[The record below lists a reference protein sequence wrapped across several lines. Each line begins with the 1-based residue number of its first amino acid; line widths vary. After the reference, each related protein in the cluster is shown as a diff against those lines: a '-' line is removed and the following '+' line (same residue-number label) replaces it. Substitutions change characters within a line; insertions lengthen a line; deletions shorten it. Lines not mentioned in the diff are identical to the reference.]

1 MGVAWRGGGGV
12 LRLSRAAESK
22 VRRLDTLK
30 EKKIRFYTQQTLK
43 KEITTNNC
51 DFSKVKHFC

>member
-30 EKKIRFYTQQTLK
+30 EKKNTFLHSTNF
-43 KEITTNNC
+43 KERNHN
-51 DFSKVKHFC
+51 K